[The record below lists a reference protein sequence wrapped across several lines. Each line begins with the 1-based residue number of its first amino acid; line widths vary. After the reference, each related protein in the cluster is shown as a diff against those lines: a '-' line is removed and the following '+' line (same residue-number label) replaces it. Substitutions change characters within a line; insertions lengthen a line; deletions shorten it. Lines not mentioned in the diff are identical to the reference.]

1 MDFDEIEPLN
11 IDEKYI
17 KTYQRNIFKLQRLLS
32 YPEDNQKLFH
42 SELFLKEDIVNVKSS
57 LSKISDSSCQVILC
71 ALVKYLK
78 ACNLENKKYVDL
90 MRTYGINLKL
100 KQSEKHQENISNI
113 DLTEV
118 KTYIEL
124 LKSHACNKVNL
135 PGVRVLSAIL
145 ASEDQKLIT
154 LNLKITTLCIITN
167 DVTKENHID
176 LFKNKLRIK
185 NISYSLP
192 TFFIERIRDIVEKY
206 NLLCPDSKGNMY
218 KSPEYGSK
226 KISFAFSNLI
236 GKPYLKLSQ
245 LIETWGVRPI
255 SQRTLS
261 SSQDNS
267 LQEEFHLD
275 VKNDD
280 DFHLHKDEDED
291 KSLEF
296 KLKKD
301 VELHSS
307 RDLLQ
312 LQLQQDDVKYAL
324 ENSNS
329 VALDVKIKPIIKFKI
344 KIKFN
349 VKSPV
354 NNKRSNEYE
363 WSFFNKQK
371 ADEIHIGR
379 VKNIMMLMFEK
390 NEKFYHS
397 DIDSLKGIEDF
408 KKCMVG
414 IENLNTKV
422 NNCNSMCKFLELTLA
437 THYSDYTILR
447 DTYKLDL
454 SIQNSNRDVLNY
466 TILLPKFLAVQSDQ
480 SCSNDLKIMCLL
492 LCEIVNTDTMNTG
505 ALRFS
510 DLAKTC
516 LIDDN
521 ESNFLDLTNHKW
533 HLREGN
539 TKNKKTRIAD
549 VSKEFVSGIS
559 KLKLHI
565 DTEPL
570 ICKNGKTDK
579 ISKEFKKFLNV
590 NFSDVRSSYVT
601 YLDLS
606 CNDIDLIN
614 TICVNQG
621 HKLSTALENYR
632 RKIVI

>member
-11 IDEKYI
+11 IDERYI

-32 YPEDNQKLFH
+32 YPEDNEKIFH
-42 SELFLKEDIVNVKSS
+42 SELFLKEDIANVKSS

-78 ACNLENKKYVDL
+78 ACKLENKKYVDL

-100 KQSEKHQENISNI
+100 KQSEKHQESITNI

-124 LKSHACNKVNL
+124 LKSHACNKTNL

-145 ASEDQKLIT
+145 GSEDQKLIT
-154 LNLKITTLCIITN
+154 LNLKITTLCTITN

-176 LFKNKLRIK
+176 LFKNKLQIK
-185 NISYSLP
+185 NTSYSLP
-192 TFFIERIRDIVEKY
+192 TFFTESIRDIVEKY

-218 KSPEYGSK
+218 KSPDNASK
-226 KISFAFSNLI
+226 TISFAFSNLI
-236 GKPYLKLSQ
+236 GKPYLKLSH
-245 LIETWGVRPI
+245 LLGGVL
-255 SQRTLS
+255 TLS
-261 SSQDNS
+261 PVTISDPAMLKLKDES
-267 LQEEFHLD
+267 LEEELQVH

-280 DFHLHKDEDED
+280 DLHLNDDED
-291 KSLEF
+291 KSLE
-296 KLKKD
+296 LKKD
-301 VELHSS
+301 GRSS
-307 RDLLQ
+307 PDLLQ
-312 LQLQQDDVKYAL
+312 LKQDDAKCAM
-324 ENSNS
+324 ENC
-329 VALDVKIKPIIKFKI
+329 VALDVKIKPVIKFKFKI
-344 KIKFN
+344 KLN
-349 VKSPV
+349 LQSPV

-363 WSFFNKQK
+363 WIFFNKEK

-379 VKNIMMLMFEK
+379 VKNIMMLMFKK
-390 NEKFYHS
+390 NDKFYHAE
-397 DIDSLKGIEDF
+397 IDSLKGIQDF
-408 KKCMVG
+408 KKCMDG

-454 SIQNSNRDVLNY
+454 SVQNSNRDVLNY

-601 YLDLS
+601 YLDLT
-606 CNDIDLIN
+606 CNDIDIIN
-614 TICVNQG
+614 TICINQG

-632 RKIVI
+632 RKIVS